1 MNILPGCQPILSRTR
16 PTAAITRMIPL
27 LCLLFLV
34 LGPVSSPPTRAQ
46 PAADSAPV
54 PVPAVRP
61 VLRELVEY
69 DEYTGRFAAVNRVE
83 VRARVSGYLSAAGF
97 TEGQVVKAGDLL
109 FVIDQRPFEIA
120 VTAARAELE
129 EMRAGLKLAKTEAD
143 RARTLR
149 KNLVI
154 SQEDLDQRV
163 QAEVVAA
170 SKLSQVQATLA
181 RAELNLEFTEIRAPI
196 DGRIGRRLL
205 DVGNMVIGGDVQGT
219 LLTTIV
225 QEDPIHFYFEVSEA
239 DFLRY
244 ARLNQSGARV
254 ASRFQANEISVK
266 LLDEDDFVHRG
277 VMDFV
282 DNQLSAT
289 TGTVQGRGLLANPDG
304 LLQPGLFGRVR
315 LPGSGLH
322 EVVLVPDSVI
332 QFDQSR
338 QFVFVIN
345 DEGTVERRWV
355 TTGPMAEGLRI
366 LRDGLDGSELVAAG
380 GFHRMRAGMQVAPQ
394 LAAAPAEAD

>member
-1 MNILPGCQPILSRTR
+1 MNTVAGNQPILSLSRFTR
-16 PTAAITRMIPL
+16 ACAL
-27 LCLLFLV
+27 LTLTVLFLAPRNIA
-34 LGPVSSPPTRAQ
+34 LAQ
-46 PAADSAPV
+46 PGGDGAAV

-61 VLRELVEY
+61 IVRKLVEY
-69 DEYTGRFAAVNRVE
+69 DEYTGRFAAVNRVDL
-83 VRARVSGYLSAAGF
+83 RARVSGYLSAAEF
-97 TEGQVVKAGDLL
+97 TEGQVVHAGDLL
-109 FVIDQRPFEIA
+109 FVIDQRPLQIA
-120 VTAARAELE
+120 VTAAQAEVE
-129 EMRAGLKLAKTEAD
+129 EMRAGLELARTEAG
-143 RARTLR
+143 RSRTLR

-170 SKLSQVQATLA
+170 SRLSRAQTTLA

-205 DVGNMVIGGDVQGT
+205 DVGNMVIGGDVQGS

-244 ARLNQSGARV
+244 ARLHQSGARI
-254 ASRFQANEISVK
+254 ASRNTANAISIK
-266 LLDEDDFVHRG
+266 LLDEEKFVHHG
-277 VMDFV
+277 AMDFV
-282 DNQLSAT
+282 DNELNAT
-289 TGTVQGRGLLANPDG
+289 TGTVQGRGLLPNPDG

-322 EVVLVPDSVI
+322 PVVLVPDHVI

-345 DEGTVERRWV
+345 PDGIVERKWISI
-355 TTGPMAEGLRI
+355 GPIAEGQRI
-366 LRDGLDGSELVAAG
+366 IREGLDGSELVAAG
-380 GFHRMRAGMQVAPQ
+380 GFHRMRAGMQVVPH
-394 LAAAPAEAD
+394 LADSPPGVN

>member
-1 MNILPGCQPILSRTR
+1 MNIVAGNQPRLSLSRVARAFVFLTL
-16 PTAAITRMIPL
+16 ALPL
-27 LCLLFLV
+27 LLLA
-34 LGPVSSPPTRAQ
+34 PRNIAHAQ
-46 PAADSAPV
+46 PAGDSAAV
-54 PVPAVRP
+54 PVAAVRP
-61 VLRELVEY
+61 IIRELVEY
-69 DEYTGRFAAVNRVE
+69 DEYTGRFAAVNRVDL
-83 VRARVSGYLSAAGF
+83 RARVSGYLSAAEF
-97 TEGQVVKAGDLL
+97 TEGQVVHAGDLL
-109 FVIDQRPFEIA
+109 FIIDQRPFQIA

-129 EMRAGLKLAKTEAD
+129 EMRAGLELARTEAD

-170 SKLSQVQATLA
+170 SRQSRAQATLA
-181 RAELNLEFTEIRAPI
+181 RAELNLEFTEIRAPL

-205 DVGNMVIGGDVQGT
+205 DVGNMVIGGDVEGT

-239 DFLRY
+239 DALRY
-244 ARLNQSGARV
+244 ARLGESGARIT
-254 ASRFQANEISVK
+254 SRNTANAISIK
-266 LLDEDDFVHRG
+266 LLDEEEFLHHG
-277 VMDFV
+277 AMDFV
-282 DNQLSAT
+282 NNELNAT
-289 TGTVQGRGLLANPDG
+289 TGTVQGRGLLPNPDG

-322 EVVLVPDSVI
+322 KVVLVPDHVI

-345 DEGTVERRWV
+345 PDGIVERQWIAS
-355 TTGPMAEGLRI
+355 GPMAEGLRI
-366 LRDGLDGSELVAAG
+366 VREGLDGSELVAAA

-394 LAAAPAEAD
+394 LDDAPPSKD